1 MNNIEL
7 SVFVNRISS
16 ICDEM
21 GAVLQ
26 RSSFSP
32 NIKER
37 LDFSCALFDAD
48 GELCAQA
55 AHIPVHL
62 GSMAYAMKGIVSRF
76 CWEDGD
82 MVVVNDPY
90 EGGTHL
96 PDVTFIAPVLDANNQ
111 VAAFVVN
118 RAHHAN
124 IGATAPGSMPVS
136 THIDEEGLRLA
147 PTKIMKQGKLVE
159 AVVRQFIEAT
169 GDETL
174 GDIHAQISANTLGV
188 ARVAGLLKDYGK
200 QWSIGLRETNAYG
213 RRMANVALSKIPK
226 GTYAYIDYLDS
237 DGISDEAVVISVK
250 VEVAEECVSVD
261 FTGSSSQV
269 AGNINCPLPV
279 AAAAVYYVF
288 RCLMPEQTPA
298 CHGCFE
304 AIKIVAEP
312 GTIVNATYPAAVVAG
327 NVETSMRIVDAVL
340 GALAKSG
347 LKTIPAASQGT
358 MNNVAMGARGES
370 SWDYYETIG
379 GGIGAACGYHGADAS
394 HSHMTNTLNT
404 PIECIEM
411 SYPLRVTQYA
421 IRKGSGG
428 DGEFCGGNGMIRE
441 YQFLANAEVSLLTD
455 RRRNAPWG
463 LNGAKGGKVGEN
475 LVNGQPVKPKCSLHL
490 KRTDLLTIKTPG
502 GGGYGVA

>member
-147 PTKIMKQGKLVE
+147 PTKIMKQGKLV
-159 AVVRQFIEAT
+159 
-169 GDETL
+169 
-174 GDIHAQISANTLGV
+174 
-188 ARVAGLLKDYGK
+188 
-200 QWSIGLRETNAYG
+200 
-213 RRMANVALSKIPK
+213 
-226 GTYAYIDYLDS
+226 
-237 DGISDEAVVISVK
+237 
-250 VEVAEECVSVD
+250 
-261 FTGSSSQV
+261 
-269 AGNINCPLPV
+269 
-279 AAAAVYYVF
+279 
-288 RCLMPEQTPA
+288 
-298 CHGCFE
+298 
-304 AIKIVAEP
+304 
-312 GTIVNATYPAAVVAG
+312 
-327 NVETSMRIVDAVL
+327 
-340 GALAKSG
+340 
-347 LKTIPAASQGT
+347 
-358 MNNVAMGARGES
+358 
-370 SWDYYETIG
+370 
-379 GGIGAACGYHGADAS
+379 
-394 HSHMTNTLNT
+394 
-404 PIECIEM
+404 
-411 SYPLRVTQYA
+411 
-421 IRKGSGG
+421 
-428 DGEFCGGNGMIRE
+428 
-441 YQFLANAEVSLLTD
+441 
-455 RRRNAPWG
+455 
-463 LNGAKGGKVGEN
+463 
-475 LVNGQPVKPKCSLHL
+475 
-490 KRTDLLTIKTPG
+490 
-502 GGGYGVA
+502 